1 MHSQAFSRKQ
11 RVADQIG
18 REIASL
24 LLTEL
29 NDPRTHGLTVSGV
42 DLSPDMRLAKIHVS
56 VPGDRDHEEV
66 IRVLQHAGGYLR
78 RCLGQRVRLRYL
90 PRLEFH
96 YDETLDRSDRIEH
109 LLRGATGPDRH

>member
-1 MHSQAFSRKQ
+1 MHSQAYTRKQ

-42 DLSPDMRLAKIHVS
+42 DLSPDMRLARIHVS
-56 VPGDRDHEEV
+56 TPGDRDSAE
-66 IRVLQHAGGYLR
+66 IIKVLQHAAGYLR
-78 RCLGQRVRLRYL
+78 RCLAARVRLRYL

-96 YDETLDRSDRIEH
+96 YDESLDRNDRIEQ
-109 LLRGATGPDRH
+109 LLRDAAGPDHH